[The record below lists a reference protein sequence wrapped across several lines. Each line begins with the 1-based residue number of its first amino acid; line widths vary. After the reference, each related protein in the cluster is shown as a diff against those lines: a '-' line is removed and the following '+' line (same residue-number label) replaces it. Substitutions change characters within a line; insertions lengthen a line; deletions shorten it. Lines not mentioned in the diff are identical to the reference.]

1 MPAVAYRA
9 EYQMSICMK
18 AVAGYLPLRLISDSE
33 GVYYKV
39 RQLQNA
45 QRRATHTLDPIKI
58 TLIAFLCALFCCCS
72 TANPAKNDNSDWA
85 IDTYFPGQNEIA
97 RAEERAKNFWRK
109 NSARYGNEPHYLA
122 IDTTK
127 LLGGEIVQGLWPKL
141 LRSQHATS
149 FFGGSSGEYPEAN
162 IYCVMIFDTNTGK
175 FVSNEGY
182 AIVDFPSKGQVARFG
197 NYVAR
202 FIGSGS

>member
-1 MPAVAYRA
+1 LYNTTKTAKP
-9 EYQMSICMK
+9 
-18 AVAGYLPLRLISDSE
+18 DSE
-33 GVYYKV
+33 GAYYEM
-39 RQLQNA
+39 RRLQIV
-45 QRRATHTLDPIKI
+45 QQTPGRTMDPIRLV
-58 TLIAFLCALFCCCS
+58 LIAFLCGLFCCCS
-72 TANPAKNDNSDWA
+72 TGNPARFDNSDWA

-97 RAEERAKNFWRK
+97 RAEERAKNFWGK

-127 LLGGEIVQGLWPKL
+127 LLEGEIVQDLWPKL
-141 LRSQHATS
+141 IRSQHATS
-149 FFGGSSGEYPEAN
+149 FFAGSLEKYLQVN

-175 FVSNEGY
+175 FVSNQGY
-182 AIVDFPSKGQVARFG
+182 AIVDFPAKGQVARFG

>member
-1 MPAVAYRA
+1 MKGAVR
-9 EYQMSICMK
+9 
-18 AVAGYLPLRLISDSE
+18 YLPLRLISDSE
-33 GVYYKV
+33 GVYYEV
-39 RQLQNA
+39 RQLQNV
-45 QRRATHTLDPIKI
+45 QQTPGHTMDPIRL
-58 TLIAFLCALFCCCS
+58 TLIAFLCGLFCCCR
-72 TANPAKNDNSDWA
+72 TGNPARFDNSDWA

-127 LLGGEIVQGLWPKL
+127 LLEGEIVQDLWPKL
-141 LRSQHATS
+141 IRSQHATS
-149 FFGGSSGEYPEAN
+149 FFAGSVEEYPGPA

-175 FVSNEGY
+175 FVSNQGY
-182 AIVDFPSKGQVARFG
+182 AIVDFPAKGQVARFG